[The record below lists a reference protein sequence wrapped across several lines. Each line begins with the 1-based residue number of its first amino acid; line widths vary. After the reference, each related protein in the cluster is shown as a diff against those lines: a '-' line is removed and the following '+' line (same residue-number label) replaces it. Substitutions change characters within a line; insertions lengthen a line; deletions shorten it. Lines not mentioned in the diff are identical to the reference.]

1 MLSVASKEAGYHT
14 GDNEYR
20 NENPDPLD
28 NFLGV
33 FVVEK
38 THR

>member
-1 MLSVASKEAGYHT
+1 MLPVAGEEARNHA
-14 GDNEYR
+14 GDNKYR
-20 NENPDPLD
+20 NENPDPFD